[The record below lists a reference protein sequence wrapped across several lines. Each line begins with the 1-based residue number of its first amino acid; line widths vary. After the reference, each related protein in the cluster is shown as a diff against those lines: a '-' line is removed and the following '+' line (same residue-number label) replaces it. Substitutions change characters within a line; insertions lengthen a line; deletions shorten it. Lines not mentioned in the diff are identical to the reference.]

1 MAALVINGVYFS
13 YNMTWSN
20 VVVAGPCTG
29 VCLIAN
35 TLNIPVTLNSGAIS
49 GAAAARFSL
58 PGGQFPV
65 TLQPNQTAVIQVAF
79 DGAPGT
85 LVFPTSFSAVL
96 AIATSNSNFNPLQN
110 LTGIVTGT
118 GNQFGGQTFP
128 SNTVGFPTTKIGQT
142 VTLSQFR
149 ISSTA
154 NNVIR
159 ITNIALVTGTDFF
172 LTGAPIV
179 PFNINPF
186 AVSPLF
192 GIQFTP
198 TVAGG
203 RNDTLNVTIDDGAGG
218 HISTVAVLLQGTGS
232 TLQSAFNLTGAT
244 SSTLFGVSGSA
255 SPLVLLASP
264 SNLNCEEPGSLVK
277 LHDFGIINLEKQ
289 WMRIRG
295 HYEDL
300 GAATVSF
307 KLRSRRQGKPD
318 DVQTVN
324 TPIGTAFADGWIR
337 EFVSEPTPVSGEL
350 IQITIIRA
358 GNAGPVSLIDYVP
371 EYEPKGAVIGGT

>member
-1 MAALVINGVYFS
+1 MPALVINGIYFS
-13 YNMTWSN
+13 YNMTWTN
-20 VVVAGPCTG
+20 VVVAGPSTG

-35 TLNIPVTLNSGAIS
+35 TLNGPVTLNSGAIS

-85 LVFPTSFSAVL
+85 GAFPTAFAAVL
-96 AIATSNSNFNPLQN
+96 TIATSNSNFNPTQN
-110 LTGIVTGT
+110 LTGVVIGA
-118 GNQFGGQTFP
+118 GLQYGAQTFP

-149 ISSTA
+149 IDSTA
-154 NNVIR
+154 TATIR
-159 ITNIALVTGTDFF
+159 VTNIALVTGTDFF

-179 PFNINPF
+179 PFNLTPF
-186 AVSPLF
+186 NVSALF

-198 TVAGG
+198 TAAGG
-203 RNDTLNVTIDDGAGG
+203 RNDTLNVTVDDGAGG

-244 SSTLFGVSGSA
+244 SGTLFGVSGTV

-264 SNLNCEEPGSLVK
+264 TNFDCEEPCSAVK
-277 LHDFGIINLEKQ
+277 LHDFGIVNNEKRL
-289 WMRIRG
+289 MRIRG

-300 GAATVSF
+300 GVATITF
-307 KLRSRRQGKPD
+307 KARSRRLGKPD
-318 DVQTVN
+318 DTLSVN
-324 TPIGTAFADGWIR
+324 VNIGTVAADGWIR
-337 EFVSEPTPVSGEL
+337 EFTSEPTPVTGEL
-350 IQITIIRA
+350 IQLTVSRA
-358 GNAGPVSLIDYVP
+358 GNSGPAVLIDYMP
-371 EYEPKGAVIGGT
+371 QFEPMGEVIGGT

>member
-1 MAALVINGVYFS
+1 MPATVINGIYFS

-20 VVVAGPCTG
+20 VVVAGPSTG

-35 TLNIPVTLNSGAIS
+35 TLNVPVTLNSGAIS
-49 GAAAARFSL
+49 GTAAARFSL

-85 LVFPTSFSAVL
+85 AIYPTSFFAVL
-96 AIATSNSNFNPLQN
+96 TIATSNSNFNPVQN
-110 LTGIVTGT
+110 LTGVVTGT
-118 GNQFGGQTFP
+118 GVQYGGQTFP
-128 SNTVGFPTTKIGQT
+128 SNSVGFPTTKIGLT

-149 ISSTA
+149 INSTA
-154 NNVIR
+154 NTTLRV
-159 ITNIALVTGTDFF
+159 TNIALVTGTDFF

-179 PFNINPF
+179 PFNITPF

-218 HISTVAVLLQGTGS
+218 HISTVGVLIQGTGS

-244 SSTLFGVSGSA
+244 SGTLFGVTGSA

-264 SNLNCEEPGSLVK
+264 TNFNCEEPSSVVK
-277 LHDFGIINLEKQ
+277 LHDFGIINNEKRL
-289 WMRIRG
+289 MRIRG

-300 GAATVSF
+300 GPATITF
-307 KLRSRRQGKPD
+307 KARSRRLGKPD
-318 DVQTVN
+318 DTISVSV
-324 TPIGTAFADGWIR
+324 PIGTAFADGWIR
-337 EFVSEPTPVSGEL
+337 EFTSEPTPVTGEL
-350 IQITIIRA
+350 IQITCSRA
-358 GNAGPVSLIDYVP
+358 GNSGPAVLIDYAP
-371 EYEPKGAVIGGT
+371 QFEPMGEVIGGT